1 MLLLRAVLLEL
12 IVCFH
17 VVGGAVIFRRLFP
30 RESPWL
36 ALFVPTLLVMMVC
49 NFIEHVIP
57 LTHLSLL
64 LPFTVAGILWATL
77 RPGYSWK
84 GLQLPVTLFLLLFT
98 WAFFLKCLNP
108 EITNNTEGVA
118 DMARVLDFCLGG
130 TLPPIDSWCPPYDHS
145 GYYTFQHYGASL
157 LKRYFILDI
166 GTGYNMGYTLLN
178 TLTLLAGTGA
188 AYLISGRRL
197 WVGLFIM
204 IVLLANFSGSYLFI
218 YLDFLR
224 QYLFHG
230 NHNAVLDS
238 RLAIDI
244 GDAWG
249 DPGRNNIF
257 AWIFQPIHKA
267 HPEYVNPP
275 VLRLFTPAFN
285 TYFPEFHA
293 NLGGHFMTLLTL
305 LAANEAN
312 RSERSNWPWICLLAI
327 PCLTII
333 TAVWFFIVVTVLA
346 AGGLVALLIAGRRP
360 ENWRIVIAGGILA
373 NILIWPSIDALIGG
387 SYPVIF
393 QCNPWLNYTPFWEF
407 IIQWW
412 PAVIPWFLL
421 LFLIRR
427 QSWLVCWIMLALP
440 LLLIF
445 VEVFSFSDR
454 GLTVE
459 KMWGAVYGAAL
470 VTFLPLVFIERHL
483 LYRFATVAFIFLSLV
498 FFGSWA
504 RISIADYSPG
514 DLLHLRGD
522 TVLQNDPQKKRI
534 LQVLNRLHATT
545 VLSGRSQWS
554 YNQGPSLVD
563 FSENRCFIAWFYQEY
578 QCGHGGEAEYRD
590 QMSNDFFDG
599 KMTDPLPFLRLNDIA
614 AVMIF
619 PDEQPKD
626 CIPDDILTQLKA
638 QLAPEFYYIDCHEG
652 GEHNAGVFLRLPG
665 TLLQSA
671 NAGGAVQ
678 LPPRPATP

>member
-1 MLLLRAVLLEL
+1 MLLLRAILLEL
-12 IVCFH
+12 MVCFH
-17 VVGGAVIFRRLFP
+17 VVGGAIIFRRLFP

-36 ALFVPTLLVMMVC
+36 ALIVPTLLVMMIC
-49 NFIEHVIP
+49 NFIEHAIP
-57 LTHLSLL
+57 LTHLAVL
-64 LPFTVAGILWATL
+64 LPFTVAGVLWATL
-77 RPGYSWK
+77 RPGYSWE
-84 GLQLPVTLFLLLFT
+84 GLRLPVTLFLLLFT

-118 DMARVLDFCLGG
+118 DMARVLDFSLGG

-188 AYLISGRRL
+188 AYLVSGRRL
-197 WVGLFIM
+197 WVSLVIM
-204 IVLLANFSGSYLFI
+204 LVLLANFTGSYLFV
-218 YLDFLR
+218 YFDFLR
-224 QYLFHG
+224 H
-230 NHNAVLDS
+230 HNAILDS
-238 RLAIDI
+238 RLSIDI
-244 GDAWG
+244 GDAWN
-249 DPGRNNIF
+249 DPNRNNIF
-257 AWIFQPIHKA
+257 AWIFQSIHKA
-267 HPEYVNPP
+267 HPEYGDAP

-293 NLGGHFMTLLTL
+293 NLGGHFMTLFAL

-312 RSERSNWPWICLLAI
+312 RVERSNWPWICLLAA

-333 TAVWFFIVVTVLA
+333 TATWFFIVVTVLS
-346 AGGLVALLIAGRRP
+346 AGGLAVLLIAGRRP
-360 ENWRIVIAGGILA
+360 ENWKIAIAGGIAA
-373 NILIWPSIDALIGG
+373 NILIWPSVDALIGG

-393 QCNPWLNYTPFWEF
+393 LQNPWLTWTPFWEF
-407 IIQWW
+407 VIQWW
-412 PAVIPWFLL
+412 PAIIPWFLL
-421 LFLIRR
+421 LFLIHR
-427 QSWLVCWIMLALP
+427 QSGLVRWIMFALP
-440 LLLIF
+440 LLLLF

-459 KMWGAVYGAAL
+459 KMWGAIYGASL
-470 VTFLPLVFIERHL
+470 VTFLPLIFIERHP
-483 LYRFATVAFIFLSLV
+483 LYRIVTIAFIFLSLV
-498 FFGSWA
+498 FFWSWA
-504 RISIADYSPG
+504 RGSVAGYTPMNF
-514 DLLHLRGD
+514 LHLRGD

-534 LQVLNRLHATT
+534 LQVLKRLHATT

-554 YNQGPSLVD
+554 YNMGPSLVD

-590 QMSNDFFDG
+590 RMSNDFYDG
-599 KMTDPLPFLRLNDIA
+599 KMTDPLPFLRVNDIA

-626 CIPDDILTQLKA
+626 SIADDVLAKLKT
-638 QLAPEFYYIDCHEG
+638 QLAPDYFYVDCRET
-652 GEHNAGVFLRLPG
+652 GEHNAGVFLRVP
-665 TLLQSA
+665 
-671 NAGGAVQ
+671 NAAGEVHP
-678 LPPRPATP
+678 PPRPATP